1 MQLLSI
7 PFRLVSIHSAIFA
20 NMLHIR
26 TKYSRRFPIN
36 FHACF
41 IHSTNIYQAPK
52 FLYARN
58 YFMYWP
64 FGRQSRLSCSCN
76 FCAHFP
82 ANNLSTNSL
91 ANLLW
96 FWAHNN
102 FSCQCCLGCCCC
114 CIFVSSPC
122 SEFFFLVFCIILT
135 SWTSVDRWQNLY
147 FQIIEFIR
155 KIETFLFIKN
165 SIIFFVQSE

>member
-1 MQLLSI
+1 MLVLGFISLYYIVWSVHRLQFMQLLSI

-82 ANNLSTNSL
+82 ANNLSTNSRQ
-91 ANLLW
+91 
-96 FWAHNN
+96 FIMV
-102 FSCQCCLGCCCC
+102 LG
-114 CIFVSSPC
+114 
-122 SEFFFLVFCIILT
+122 T
-135 SWTSVDRWQNLY
+135 Q
-147 FQIIEFIR
+147 
-155 KIETFLFIKN
+155 
-165 SIIFFVQSE
+165 